1 MNFMQIKS
9 ECGNYN
15 SVINSLK
22 WFGYGDKMSISRLLR
37 TDNEFKY
44 QYIRDYFNI
53 NIDVLKSFNNFKNS
67 TYIALTL
74 KENNETG
81 KYNEYDV
88 KKTVYGEGTP
98 ELEDNF
104 KKIIEKLS
112 KKSHKTILFVL

>member
-98 ELEDNF
+98 ELEDNQENNR
-104 KKIIEKLS
+104 KRI
-112 KKSHKTILFVL
+112 